1 MSIERMGAPL
11 TAVEEE
17 GPAMSYLK
25 IVMRGGANDR
35 PKPLPHKRRHLAA
48 LLLLRPTRAFR
59 RLDASNSFMHC
70 TAAAA
75 DTLLCNRIGT
85 TPHPHPGSGL
95 AASLLLVGVWR
106 PRPVKFVQTKKLT
119 PQVYSYKY

>member
-1 MSIERMGAPL
+1 M
-11 TAVEEE
+11 TDVEEE

-48 LLLLRPTRAFR
+48 LLLPLRPTRAFG

-70 TAAAA
+70 AAAAA
-75 DTLLCNRIGT
+75 DTLLCNRIAT